1 MRWASGCVF
10 LMLLTATG
18 CVAPSQEKVR
28 AFTED
33 GVHLYNLGDYKDA
46 QESFQAALA
55 LKPADVD
62 LLYDVG
68 QCYDRLGQ
76 DGNAERAYSDCL
88 QRAPNHAECRH
99 ALAALMVRNGRWSDA
114 TTMVHDWLQRQ
125 PTLATPIAEDAWL
138 WRVYGDLPKARTRVE
153 EALAID
159 PHDNRAL
166 LEYAQLN
173 EKMQRPDRALY
184 LYEQALLYK
193 PNQPDVK
200 ERVASLRKEGAE
212 RPKPD

>member
-1 MRWASGCVF
+1 MRWVSGCVF
-10 LMLLTATG
+10 LMLLAATG
-18 CVAPSQEKVR
+18 CVAPGQEKVR

-76 DGNAERAYSDCL
+76 DANAERAYGDCL

-99 ALAALMVRNGRWSDA
+99 ALAALMVRGGRWSEA

-125 PTLATPIAEDAWL
+125 PTAATPIAEDAWL

-184 LYEQALLYK
+184 LYEEALLYK

-200 ERVASLRKEGAE
+200 ARVASLRKEGAE